1 LRHVQRSL
9 LPLPQQAAV
18 IFKLQE
24 QKAAGERVKELE
36 RKVKQHTE
44 LITSLQEQ
52 SNSSRMRIEV
62 LEAELDETEDKLI

>member
-1 LRHVQRSL
+1 
-9 LPLPQQAAV
+9 V